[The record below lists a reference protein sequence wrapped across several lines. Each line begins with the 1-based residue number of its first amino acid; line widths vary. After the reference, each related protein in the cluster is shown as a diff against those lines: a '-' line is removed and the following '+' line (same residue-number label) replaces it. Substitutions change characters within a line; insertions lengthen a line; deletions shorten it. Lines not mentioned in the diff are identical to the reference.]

1 MSRKYLGGITML
13 DGAFT
18 RGTTPTQIFE
28 LPQAVDMS
36 DLKDFTITYKQRKNI
51 VLIKRKGD
59 TITPSEIDPER
70 NIVITLSQ
78 SDTLM
83 FDPRIN
89 KVEVQIKAISNNGD
103 VFVMGNYKLRLED
116 CFDEEEIGI
125 Y

>member
-1 MSRKYLGGITML
+1 MSKEYLGGITML

-28 LPQAVDMS
+28 LPQAIDMS

-51 VLIKRKGD
+51 VLIKRKED

-89 KVEVQIKAISNNGD
+89 KVEVQIKAISNSGD